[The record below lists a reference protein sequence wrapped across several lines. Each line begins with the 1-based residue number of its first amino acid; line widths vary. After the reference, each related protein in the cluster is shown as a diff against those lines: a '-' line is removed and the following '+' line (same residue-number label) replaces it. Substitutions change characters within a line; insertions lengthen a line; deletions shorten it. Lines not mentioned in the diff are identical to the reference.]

1 MAKCKNC
8 GTEVKHEVETCPSC
22 GQLGGTAQT
31 ITDLPGADLKGERK
45 KLFAEIREEKAP
57 EGLISGASCES
68 CGTKLTEED
77 AACPSCGM
85 SGGAQTISDL
95 PKVNLRAAHKK
106 LKEEIREAREH
117 DKEK

>member
-8 GTEVKHEVETCPSC
+8 GTEVKHEVDTCPSC

-45 KLFAEIREEKAP
+45 KLFAEIHEEGHKEKDM
-57 EGLISGASCES
+57 EGV
-68 CGTKLTEED
+68 
-77 AACPSCGM
+77 

-95 PKVNLRAAHKK
+95 PKVNLREAHKK